1 METHSLLQPV
11 TLMYFWLN
19 YSDENHIEIIPIV
32 VKNIGHHFH
41 QASETIKTATLH
53 LFLLSGGTRI
63 DDKKYLSSLE
73 NVTELNI
80 CTEEQ
85 IEKLSIDF
93 EIKRYLDLKN
103 IDYLLNIN
111 YFI

>member
-32 VKNIGHHFH
+32 VKNIGHLFH
-41 QASETIKTATLH
+41 QASETVKTDTLH

-73 NVTELNI
+73 NVTELII

-85 IEKLSIDF
+85 IEKLLIDF